1 MIINEKMDE
10 KCFGLCDFFPTL
22 NNWTPIT
29 ANINCSKHVTSTI
42 FPIVF
47 TATITHCTTCYVT
60 FNKDFLYA
68 FEIIRKK

>member
-1 MIINEKMDE
+1 MNEKMFV
-10 KCFGLCDFFPTL
+10 KLFFSLVIVPTL

-60 FNKDFLYA
+60 LK
-68 FEIIRKK
+68 FEIIRNLRLK